1 MIHHKEDQL
10 KKMIAAA
17 KMIKWKFNMK
27 HHKQLRKVKRNKIQK
42 KAKYKIMNNNFYNL
56 LQKI

>member
-1 MIHHKEDQL
+1 MINQIFNHL
-10 KKMIAAA
+10 KTM
-17 KMIKWKFNMK
+17 MKWKFNMK
-27 HHKQLRKVKRNKIQK
+27 HHKQVRKVKRNKIQK

>member
-1 MIHHKEDQL
+1 MIHHKEDYL

-27 HHKQLRKVKRNKIQK
+27 HHNQAKKGKNNKIYMK
-42 KAKYKIMNNNFYNL
+42 VNYKIMRYNFYNL